1 MEHTSQEQTLSWK
14 TILRITGMI
23 LLLLFCWYFK
33 QIIIVF
39 IGALVLAT
47 SLEGLIQISQKIFK
61 NRFISVLVVYV
72 ILLVLIG
79 LLIYAIM
86 PLLIN
91 NLIDLINDFPTL
103 LQRPEISNII
113 NNFISENITT
123 SQWLNTQNIITY
135 IKDL

>member
-1 MEHTSQEQTLSWK
+1 MV
-14 TILRITGMI
+14 

-72 ILLVLIG
+72 VLLVLIG

-91 NLIDLINDFPTL
+91 NLIELINDFPTL

-123 SQWLNTQNIITY
+123 SQ
-135 IKDL
+135 